1 MPGTVTPDEDL
12 PLADRL
18 RKRGVRGVLVTMAQ
32 HGQLLELRCEMP
44 TCYCPQGPYKFDP
57 WPTDRTSNQ
66 RDWAP
71 NPDHYPTLKR
81 DKGQLKPWNVRL
93 AHVFCNNQDYG
104 WRMRIRAML
113 EDDPTMSFVAIAEAL
128 NLKRDRYVPPGA
140 NRWTAAR
147 VRKAYVS

>member
-18 RKRGVRGVLVTMAQ
+18 RKRGVGGVLVTMAE

-44 TCYCPQGPYKFDP
+44 RCYCPDGRYKFDP
-57 WPTDRTSNQ
+57 WPTPRTSNE
-66 RDWAP
+66 REWAP
-71 NPDHYPTLKR
+71 NADHYPTLKR
-81 DKGQLKPWNVRL
+81 DKGHLKPWNVRL
-93 AHVFCNNQDYG
+93 AHVFCNQKDDG

-113 EDDPTMSFVAIAEAL
+113 EGEPTMSFEAIAEAL
-128 NLKRDRYVPPGA
+128 NRKKDRYVPPRA